1 MKTLSHPAD
10 KTELLRRLQAVS
22 PDTPAKWGRMSAQQ
36 MICHVTDAFR
46 GPLKEKSMSIAQG
59 WYFRPLM
66 KWFAL
71 SAPFPW
77 PKNMGTLPEM
87 DQRQGGTPPTDFA
100 ADVANLNAALERFST
115 RGTDF
120 VWPPHP
126 IFIAMSHDEWMRW
139 GYLHMDHHLRQF
151 GA

>member
-1 MKTLSHPAD
+1 
-10 KTELLRRLQAVS
+10 
-22 PDTPAKWGRMSAQQ
+22 
-36 MICHVTDAFR
+36 
-46 GPLKEKSMSIAQG
+46 
-59 WYFRPLM
+59 
-66 KWFAL
+66 
-71 SAPFPW
+71 
-77 PKNMGTLPEM
+77 MGTLPEM

>member
-1 MKTLSHPAD
+1 MKTLSNATD
-10 KTELLRRLQAVS
+10 KSELLRRLQTVS
-22 PDTPAKWGRMSAQQ
+22 PDTPAKWGKMSAHQ

-46 GPLKEKSMSIAQG
+46 GPLKEKPMSIAQG
-59 WYFRPLM
+59 WHFRGLM

-77 PKNMGTLPEM
+77 PKNLGTLPEM
-87 DQRQGGTPPTDFA
+87 NQQRGGTRPVEFA
-100 ADVANLNAALERFST
+100 SDVASLQAALERFST
-115 RGTDF
+115 RGADYA
-120 VWPPHP
+120 WPPHP
-126 IFIAMSHDEWMRW
+126 IFVDMSLDDWMRW